1 MQTHFIVRISTAPVK
16 GKARRFASRYI
27 RLAVLEVPVGVT
39 SVPAIDVRGRN
50 VVRIVH
56 TWGFRRALHLGK
68 TSRSVGQMAIANAE
82 RMVARLNRRAM
93 RRALASF
100 DPCV

>member
-1 MQTHFIVRISTAPVK
+1 MQTHYIVRISTAPVK
-16 GKARRFASRYI
+16 GKARRFGRYI
-27 RLAVLEVPVGVT
+27 RLAVLEVPEGVT
-39 SVPAIDVRGRN
+39 SVPAIDTRGRN

-68 TSRSVGQMAIANAE
+68 TPRSVGQLAIANAE
-82 RMVARLNRRAM
+82 RMAERLNRRAA

-100 DPCV
+100 DPCI